1 MKQVLS
7 VAGVLLLIAVAI
19 FGCLLIFGVMSID
32 AVLGNMLKIVAA
44 IILLSICWGLV
55 GLLMN
60 RKD

>member
-1 MKQVLS
+1 MKQILS

-19 FGCLLIFGVMSID
+19 FGCLLIFGVMSFD